1 MKNRLN
7 ITVDDLLMQR
17 PKHHAAKHQTCV
29 SQLIEQYFKNLT
41 RTSRSKNI
49 IQLVEQLPKPAINNN
64 NTNLKE
70 AYYND
75 QQKKHGF

>member
-7 ITVDDLLMQR
+7 ITVDDVLMQQAKR
-17 PKHHAAKHQTCV
+17 YAARHQTSV
-29 SQLIEQYFKNLT
+29 SKLVEQYFKNLT
-41 RTSRSKNI
+41 RPARSKNI
-49 IQLVEQLPKPAINNN
+49 IQLIENLPKPGIDI

-70 AYYND
+70 TYYED